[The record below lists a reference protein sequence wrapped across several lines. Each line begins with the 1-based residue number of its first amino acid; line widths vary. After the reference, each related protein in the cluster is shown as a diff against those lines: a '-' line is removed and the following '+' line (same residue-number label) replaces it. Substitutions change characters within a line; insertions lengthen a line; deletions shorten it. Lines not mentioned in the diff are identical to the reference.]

1 MSDWYNDYDNVVTM
15 AGLLA
20 QHGADGHLVAGFVEK
35 PWKWTREWEDRDG
48 HDDNW
53 CNGILDCER
62 KECDVCHDR
71 YPECQIRVV
80 NHEYKRDEWE
90 EFDACPTCREEKP
103 WTQRGWGKADF

>member
-1 MSDWYNDYDNVVTM
+1 MSEWYEDHSNLVDM
-15 AGLLA
+15 ARRM
-20 QHGADGHLVAGFVEK
+20 ADANAEAKHIVAFIEQ
-35 PWKWTREWEDRDG
+35 PWRWTQTWEDRND
-48 HDDNW
+48 HNDDR
-53 CNGILDCER
+53 CNGILECER